1 MPFLLQDKH
10 AHQPQLYTLLGGG
23 GVILPF
29 ALHDLHAH
37 KPQYQH
43 LQGVMFYISLC

>member
-23 GVILPF
+23 VILPF
-29 ALHDLHAH
+29 APHDLHAH

-43 LQGVMFYISLC
+43 LQGVVFYISLC